1 MRMKTGLVF
10 DVRKAIKKRG
20 LYKGSRAQKF
30 IDSEVIRRMGPYT
43 PMDTGFLKNS
53 APKVQTVIG
62 SGKIVQAAP
71 YARRQYY
78 EHKGD
83 GRRGRKWFER
93 MKAEHKE
100 SILKGARMIAKRGE

>member
-10 DVRKAIKKRG
+10 DVQKAIKKRG
-20 LYKGSRAQKF
+20 LYKGSKVQKF
-30 IDSEVIRRMGPYT
+30 VDSEVIRRMDPYT
-43 PMDTGFLKNS
+43 PFDRGNLKGAAIKNH
-53 APKVQTVIG
+53 TVIG
-62 SGKIVQAAP
+62 SGLIKQKAK

-93 MKAEHKE
+93 MKVNHKE
-100 SILKGARMIAKRGE
+100 SILKGAMEIAKRGE